1 MRTKRKR
8 VGEVVTNAK
17 RPKTSESTER
27 GTKIRPLSHSALSFC
42 YSEVHTL
49 RQFLLDSLPSTSRA
63 RRRKIASQGLD
74 SGSYFLDTTLV
85 GISGKAKPALE
96 EERRR
101 DFVAFTQSQQRSTHS
116 STGTPEENHLTE
128 VSFD

>member
-8 VGEVVTNAK
+8 TGETGTTAK
-17 RPKTSESTER
+17 RLKTSESAER
-27 GTKIRPLSHSALSFC
+27 STKFRPLSHKVLSFC
-42 YSEVHTL
+42 YSEVYPL
-49 RQFLLDSLPSTSRA
+49 RQFLLNSLPSTSRA
-63 RRRKIASQGLD
+63 RRRKIASHGLEN
-74 SGSYFLDTTLV
+74 GSYFLDTTLV

-101 DFVAFTQSQQRSTHS
+101 DFAAFTQSQQRSTHS

-128 VSFD
+128 VSLD